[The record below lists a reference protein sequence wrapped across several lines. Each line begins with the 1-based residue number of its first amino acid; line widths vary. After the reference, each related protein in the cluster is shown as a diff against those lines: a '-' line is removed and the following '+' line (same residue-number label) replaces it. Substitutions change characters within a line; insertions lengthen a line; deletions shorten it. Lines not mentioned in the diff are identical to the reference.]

1 MPIRSIHAAAFTGL
15 LLVAAPA
22 AAQVTQQNFHG
33 GTTGD
38 LAALCGAS
46 PQDPLGPAAIA
57 WCHGFMVAAGQYH
70 RELSAPGGVQRPL
83 FCLPNPAPTL
93 DEARAS
99 FVAWARANPQHANE
113 RAIDGLMRFAAQT
126 YPCPRSESGQPRR
139 R

>member
-1 MPIRSIHAAAFTGL
+1 MPIPSIHAMTFAGL
-15 LLVAAPA
+15 LLAAAPA
-22 AAQVTQQNFHG
+22 AAQVSQQNFRG

-46 PQDPLGPAAIA
+46 PQDPEGIAAIA
-57 WCHGFMVAAGQYH
+57 WCHGFMIATGQYH

-99 FVAWARANPQHANE
+99 FVAWAR
-113 RAIDGLMRFAAQT
+113 
-126 YPCPRSESGQPRR
+126 
-139 R
+139 